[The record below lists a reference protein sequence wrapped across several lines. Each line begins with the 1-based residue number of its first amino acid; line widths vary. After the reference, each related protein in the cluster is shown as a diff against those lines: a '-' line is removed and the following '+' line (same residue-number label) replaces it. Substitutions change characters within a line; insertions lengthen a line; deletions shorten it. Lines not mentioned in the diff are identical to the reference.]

1 MMMTMR
7 PATLCHR
14 AVMPC
19 GLSLFSASHS
29 RKSWSANTPS
39 PRRRRRG
46 GPPRHAFCS
55 NIDPVGHTRFVHS
68 VRLAK
73 FMDLDRDLHEKKAA
87 YRWLVGKY
95 TKQFGQDACRRRIGG
110 LWRERVEK
118 NHDRKKGLG
127 HCGNVEHLVRLRA
140 RRAER
145 AFGTNPMH
153 PRRVD
158 DRPPS
163 ASTQKAGQV
172 NGEWQGLAVA
182 DHVVTMSNRRTIKFI
197 RSAFVVFQFI
207 RSRVGSPRSAGN
219 LFPKWAAK
227 SPPPP

>member
-1 MMMTMR
+1 MMMMTMR

-140 RRAER
+140 RRAARASER
-145 AFGTNPMH
+145 TQCMH
-153 PRRVD
+153 ALSTTVPSFSTK
-158 DRPPS
+158 RPGGET
-163 ASTQKAGQV
+163 STKSS
-172 NGEWQGLAVA
+172 VA
-182 DHVVTMSNRRTIKFI
+182 DHVVTISNQRTMKILPDRR
-197 RSAFVVFQFI
+197 S
-207 RSRVGSPRSAGN
+207 
-219 LFPKWAAK
+219 L
-227 SPPPP
+227 